1 MNTHTTY
8 IAYDARGVLDPVNSN
23 LHTFHLMEE
32 WQRVNPRRYHFLN
45 MDDID
50 FSSLHDDLLDTT
62 VKRKML
68 SIMQR
73 ADNLLV
79 MASPVMDVESPIL
92 NWQISRAVNRFHL
105 PVIVSYVGLDQVDD
119 NVLQRFQAW
128 QPAKIRK
135 YISRDSARM
144 CHIPL
149 TKDKLERALG
159 AFSVREGTY
168 PWNSTTIF

>member
-45 MDDID
+45 MDEID

-105 PVIVSYVGLDQVDD
+105 PVIVS
-119 NVLQRFQAW
+119 
-128 QPAKIRK
+128 
-135 YISRDSARM
+135 
-144 CHIPL
+144 
-149 TKDKLERALG
+149 
-159 AFSVREGTY
+159 
-168 PWNSTTIF
+168 